1 MLPEYY
7 DPFSGR
13 TLTKGEVGCFLSHY
27 SIWKEVRDLGGDTGT
42 GGDTSTGQGPHVQH
56 RLSGATGRGFFPQ
69 SERAQYGPVWPSV
82 VLGRVHS
89 AVPSLQ
95 IVSRGLER
103 SVVFEDDV
111 RFEVSFPARLRRL
124 MEELE
129 GAQQDWDLM

>member
-1 MLPEYY
+1 MDLLPGYY

-27 SIWKEVRDLGGDTGT
+27 NIWKEVR
-42 GGDTSTGQGPHVQH
+42 
-56 RLSGATGRGFFPQ
+56 GRGGHQHGAGTP
-69 SERAQYGPVWPSV
+69 RASPCHWGTWGEECSAGSVDLVWPNA
-82 VLGRVHS
+82 VLGWVC
-89 AVPSLQ
+89 AFVPSLQ

-111 RFEVSFPARLRRL
+111 RFEAAFPARLQRL

-129 GAQQDWDLM
+129 GARRDWDLM